1 MIRRSASTRVPTSWA
16 VFRSEMSASASAMP
30 MSDPSPR
37 YASEGDETRAR
48 FRCSPSPVRQISSTC
63 RRGRPAA
70 GRPGPCCRGLL
81 WPGRWYRPRRRLR
94 RYRRHLVTTVST
106 AGLKI
111 VPAQA
116 VYAATKN
123 AVRTLLEGL
132 RQESTDGVLRTT
144 AVSPGFVRTEL
155 ADSIDNPKS
164 ASRSAAAATSSP
176 SHPTPSPLPS
186 SSLMRSRLATSP
198 SVRRPRLASEDHG
211 GLRVAVCG
219 REDQVWG
226 RRHRS

>member
-1 MIRRSASTRVPTSWA
+1 M
-16 VFRSEMSASASAMP
+16 
-30 MSDPSPR
+30 
-37 YASEGDETRAR
+37 
-48 FRCSPSPVRQISSTC
+48 
-63 RRGRPAA
+63 
-70 GRPGPCCRGLL
+70 
-81 WPGRWYRPRRRLR
+81 
-94 RYRRHLVTTVST
+94 TTVST

-144 AVSPGFVRTEL
+144 AVSP
-155 ADSIDNPKS
+155 
-164 ASRSAAAATSSP
+164 
-176 SHPTPSPLPS
+176 LPS
-186 SSLMRSRLATSP
+186 SSLMTSRLATSP

-211 GLRVAVCG
+211 GLRVAVFG